1 MSIKVKEITKNYGAQ
16 KALDVV
22 SFEIA
27 PGEVV
32 GLLGPNGAGKST
44 IMKILSCFIP
54 QTSGDASVCDYDVLE
69 QSIEVRKKVG
79 YLPENNPLYLDL
91 YVKEFLTF
99 IAGIQHQSVVSS
111 RQSAVGSRQS
121 AVSNQ
126 QSAVGSRQST
136 VGGMK
141 PVKHFWSMANKQLSA
156 NKSQKRIAEIIELTG
171 LGAEQHKKIGALSRG
186 YRQRVGLAQA
196 LLHDPEVL
204 ILDEP
209 TSGLDPN
216 QLLEIR
222 ALIRE
227 IGKEKTVMLSTHILQ
242 EVEAICSRAI
252 IIHKGKIVADDS
264 TSNLQHI
271 VTSRII
277 VHVEFSSA
285 ANPVKLKMIP
295 GVIDIKQLEADKWQL
310 GTDPTKDV
318 RADVFKFAV
327 DNNLTVLS
335 LHREEQKLEE
345 VFQELTKN

>member
-1 MSIKVKEITKNYGAQ
+1 MSIKVKNITKNYGSQ
-16 KALDVV
+16 KALDAVT
-22 SFEIA
+22 FEIA

-44 IMKILSCFIP
+44 IMKILTCFIP
-54 QTSGDASVCDYDVLE
+54 PTSGDASICNYDVLE
-69 QSIEVRKKVG
+69 QSVEVRKKVG

-99 IAGIQHQSVVSS
+99 IAGIQHQS
-111 RQSAVGSRQS
+111 AVGS
-121 AVSNQ
+121 Q
-126 QSAVGSRQST
+126 QS
-136 VGGMK
+136 
-141 PVKHFWSMANKQLSA
+141 VKHFWPMTSKRWPTE
-156 NKSQKRIAEIIELTG
+156 KRQKRIAEMIELTG

-186 YRQRVGLAQA
+186 FRQRVGLAQA

-264 TSNLQHI
+264 TSNLQHLA
-271 VTSRII
+271 TSRTI
-277 VHVEFSSA
+277 VHVEFNSA
-285 ANPVKLKMIP
+285 ADAVKLKMIP
-295 GVIDIKQLEADKWQL
+295 GVIDVKHLEADKWQL
-310 GTDPTKDV
+310 ATDPTKDV